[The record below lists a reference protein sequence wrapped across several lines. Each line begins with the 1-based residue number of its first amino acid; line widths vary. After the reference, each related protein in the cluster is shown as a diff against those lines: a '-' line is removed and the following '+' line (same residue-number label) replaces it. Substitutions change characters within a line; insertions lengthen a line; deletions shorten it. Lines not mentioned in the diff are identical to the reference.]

1 MSTSDG
7 GAAAAR
13 TPADFEWLVN
23 QFTEEVPGVLHAL
36 IVSLDG
42 LRLVSS
48 ASLSRDLGDQMAAL
62 TAGLLSMSDRAA
74 ALLSL
79 GESEYL
85 TVRLP
90 LGHLLFMRVG
100 ESAGL
105 AVVAD
110 ASCDLRVVAY
120 QMTQFVGSVGH
131 VLTPDVRAAVA
142 AATGAQ
148 SPS

>member
-7 GAAAAR
+7 GAATAR

>member
-1 MSTSDG
+1 MSTSSG
-7 GAAAAR
+7 GAADAR

-42 LRLVSS
+42 LQLVSS

-62 TAGLLSMSDRAA
+62 TAGLLSMADRAA

-110 ASCDLRVVAY
+110 AGCDLRVVAY

-131 VLTPDVRAAVA
+131 VLTPEVRAAVTG
-142 AATGAQ
+142 ATGA
-148 SPS
+148 

>member
-1 MSTSDG
+1 MSTSADK
-7 GAAAAR
+7 AS

-23 QFTEEVPGVLHAL
+23 QFTGEVPGVLHAL

-42 LRLVSS
+42 LQLVSS
-48 ASLSRDLGDQMAAL
+48 RSLSRDLGDQMAAL
-62 TAGLLSMSDRAA
+62 TAGLLSMADRTA

-79 GESEYL
+79 GDSEYI
-85 TVRLP
+85 TIRLP
-90 LGHLLFMRVG
+90 RGHLLFMRVS

-131 VLTPDVRAAVA
+131 VLTPDVRAGVSAR
-142 AATGAQ
+142 
-148 SPS
+148 